1 MELSYGIF
9 IAMITFLFRE
19 QIVSLFVTGTAADK
33 VIAEGAKYL
42 SIMAFFYLWPAMTNG
57 FQGYFRGMGRMK
69 MTILGT
75 TSQISIRTLF
85 TILLAQKMGIQGI
98 AYASMIGWSAML
110 LFEVPIALHEL
121 SDMKE

>member
-1 MELSYGIF
+1 
-9 IAMITFLFRE
+9 
-19 QIVSLFVTGTAADK
+19 
-33 VIAEGAKYL
+33 
-42 SIMAFFYLWPAMTNG
+42 
-57 FQGYFRGMGRMK
+57 MGRMK